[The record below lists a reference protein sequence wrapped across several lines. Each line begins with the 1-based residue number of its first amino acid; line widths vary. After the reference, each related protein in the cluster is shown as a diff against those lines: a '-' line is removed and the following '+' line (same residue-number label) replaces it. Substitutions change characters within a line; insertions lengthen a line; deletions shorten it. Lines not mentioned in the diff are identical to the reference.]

1 MKAAALFSG
10 GKDSTLAIHKAI
22 SGGIEVLH
30 LVSIFPKNP
39 DSYMFHY
46 PNIKVVR
53 LLSEA
58 MGIPLVY
65 RLSDGRKEE
74 ELKDLEEAL
83 RSVKRE
89 IDAVVVGALESS
101 YQRER
106 VEAVCG
112 KLDLKMV
119 APLWGTDR
127 DRIWEDLLREG
138 FRVVIT
144 KVSAGGL
151 DRSWLG
157 RIMDENAVK
166 ELLELCGQHGI
177 HPGGEGGEFETTVLD
192 CPVYRKRLEIVD
204 SKEIWEGDSG
214 MFLIKNAILIE
225 KGPKEDI

>member
-10 GKDSTLAIHKAI
+10 GKDSTLAIYRAI
-22 SGGIEVLH
+22 TGDIEVKH

-39 DSYMFHY
+39 DSYMFHF
-46 PNIKVVR
+46 PNIKVTR

-65 RLSDGRKEE
+65 RISEGQKEE

-83 RSVKRE
+83 RTVKRE
-89 IDAVVVGALESS
+89 IDAVVVGAIESN

-106 VEAVCG
+106 VDAICT
-112 KLDLKMV
+112 KLDLKLV
-119 APLWGTDR
+119 TPLWGTDR
-127 DRIWEDLLREG
+127 ERIWDDLLKEG

-166 ELLELCGQHGI
+166 ELLDLCKQHGI

-192 CPVYRKRLEIVD
+192 CPVYKKRMEIVD

-214 MFLIKNAILIE
+214 IFLIKNAILIE